1 MQLRGC
7 IFGTLWWHAACPCW
21 ISRVGQARSTPADL
35 FFDRWGDLVVQ
46 LELDVNN
53 LSASSALPRR
63 YLILTF
69 RCFSIFV

>member
-1 MQLRGC
+1 MYIWNAL
-7 IFGTLWWHAACPCW
+7 
-21 ISRVGQARSTPADL
+21 VARCMSVLDFQGWTSSLNPSGS